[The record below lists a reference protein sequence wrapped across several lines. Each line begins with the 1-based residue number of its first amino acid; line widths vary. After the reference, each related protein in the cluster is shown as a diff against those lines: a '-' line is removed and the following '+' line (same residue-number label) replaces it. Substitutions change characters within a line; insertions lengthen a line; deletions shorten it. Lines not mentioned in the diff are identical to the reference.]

1 MSVDIDAKEASMDGF
16 VDEII
21 TLNIGVPSWADH
33 AKNSAL
39 LAIHTIFRPLHYYE
53 PLKRDDNFCSANYHD
68 KVASQNTREVLV
80 GKSKISLYGN
90 SPQKKKK
97 RRMYRTSGYTCTQQ
111 K

>member
-53 PLKRDDNFCSANYHD
+53 PLKRDDPLSLHKLA
-68 KVASQNTREVLV
+68 AE
-80 GKSKISLYGN
+80 GKIYECKNCLGWDIKN
-90 SPQKKKK
+90 
-97 RRMYRTSGYTCTQQ
+97 R
-111 K
+111 